1 MGSVLT
7 LADAGLA
14 GKRVLLRVDVN
25 SPLHPETKAFLDDSR
40 LRGILPTL
48 RRLASARVI
57 ILAHQ
62 SRPGKIDFTNMDAH
76 ADLLS
81 RLLGRPITH
90 VPDVCGDIAQD
101 AIRNMAAGD
110 MLFLNNV
117 REHEDEMGMKKAT
130 FEELHESEI
139 VQNLAPLLDAYV
151 NDAFAASHRNSPSLS
166 GFGKALPCFAGE
178 LMAKEIK
185 ALKMATESPPK
196 PYTAILGG
204 VKCDD
209 SLDIALNLCE
219 RGVADTVVLVGAV
232 GNLMLWANGHNIG
245 EGNEAFLRK
254 ELGDAFDTTM
264 EMANKLLAEHE
275 GRLLLPLDVAAEVD
289 GERVDVPI
297 EQLPPTGPLFDIG
310 LFTCMKIREH
320 IVDAGC
326 VLWNGP
332 AGLFEKDPFAFGT
345 IEILNQCC
353 ESNGFVII
361 GGGHTSTLVN
371 EKKMVHL
378 VDHNSTGGGA
388 CLNMLAG
395 RKMPVIEALE
405 ASAEH
410 FGDRLKEFDLA

>member
-1 MGSVLT
+1 C
-7 LADAGLA
+7 
-14 GKRVLLRVDVN
+14 
-25 SPLHPETKAFLDDSR
+25 PLDPETKAFLDDSR

-48 RRLASARVI
+48 QRLASSRVI

-62 SRPGKIDFTNMDAH
+62 SRPGKIDFTNMYAH
-76 ADLLS
+76 SDLLS
-81 RLLGRPITH
+81 RLLGRSITF
-90 VPDVCGDIAQD
+90 VPDVCGEIAQE
-101 AIRNMAAGD
+101 AIRHMVSGD

-117 REHEDEMGMKKAT
+117 RGHEDEMGMKKAT

-139 VQNLAPLLDAYV
+139 VQNLAPLVDAYV

-166 GFGKALPCFAGE
+166 GFSKALPCFAGE
-178 LMAKEIK
+178 LMAKEVK

-196 PYTAILGG
+196 PYTAVLGG

-209 SLDIALNLCE
+209 TLEIAHNLCE
-219 RGVADTVVLVGAV
+219 RGVADTIVLVGAV
-232 GNLMLWANGHNIG
+232 GNLMLWADGHNIG

-254 ELGDAFDTTM
+254 ELGDAFDSTM
-264 EMANKLLAEHE
+264 TMANSLLVDYNE
-275 GRLLLPLDVAAEVD
+275 RLLLPVDVAAEVN
-289 GERVDVPI
+289 GNRVDLSI
-297 EQLPPTGPLFDIG
+297 DELPPSGPLFDIG
-310 LFTCMKIREH
+310 LSTCMKIREH

-332 AGLFEKDPFAFGT
+332 AGFFEKDPFAFGT

-353 ESNGFVII
+353 ESNGFVIV

-371 EKKMVHL
+371 EKKVVDL

-395 RKMPVIEALE
+395 RRMPVIEALE

-410 FGDRLKEFDLA
+410 FGDRLDELNLA

>member
-25 SPLHPETKAFLDDSR
+25 SPLHPDTKAFLDDSR

-48 RRLASARVI
+48 QRLASSRVI

-62 SRPGKIDFTNMDAH
+62 SRPGKIDFTNMYAH
-76 ADLLS
+76 SDLLS
-81 RLLGRPITH
+81 RLLGRPITF
-90 VPDVCGDIAQD
+90 VPDVCGEIAQET
-101 AIRNMAAGD
+101 IRNMAPGD

-117 REHEDEMGMKKAT
+117 RGHNDEMGMKKAG
-130 FEELHESEI
+130 FDELHESEI
-139 VQNLAPLLDAYV
+139 VQKLAPLVDAYV

-196 PYTAILGG
+196 PYTVILGG

-232 GNLMLWANGHNIG
+232 GNLMLWADGHNIG
-245 EGNEAFLRK
+245 AGNEAFLRK
-254 ELGDAFDTTM
+254 ELGDAFDSTM
-264 EMANKLLAEHE
+264 MMANKLLTEYKQ
-275 GRLLLPLDVAAEVD
+275 RLLLPLDVAVEVD
-289 GERVDVPI
+289 GKRIDLPVE
-297 EQLPPTGPLFDIG
+297 ELPPSGPLFDIG

-371 EKKMVHL
+371 ERKVVDL
-378 VDHNSTGGGA
+378 VGHNSTGGGA

-405 ASAEH
+405 ASA
-410 FGDRLKEFDLA
+410 DLYRSRLSELDLA

>member
-7 LADAGLA
+7 LADAGFA

-48 RRLASARVI
+48 QRLASSRVI

-62 SRPGKIDFTNMDAH
+62 SRPGKIDFTNMYAH
-76 ADLLS
+76 SDLLS
-81 RLLGRPITH
+81 RLLGRSITF
-90 VPDVCGDIAQD
+90 VPDVCGEIAQE
-101 AIRNMAAGD
+101 AIRNMAPGD

-117 REHEDEMGMKKAT
+117 RGHEDEMGMKKAA

-139 VQNLAPLLDAYV
+139 VQNLSPLVDAYV

-166 GFGKALPCFAGE
+166 GFSKALPCFAGE
-178 LMAKEIK
+178 LMAKEVK

-196 PYTAILGG
+196 PYTAVLGG

-209 SLDIALNLCE
+209 TLEIALNLCE
-219 RGVADTVVLVGAV
+219 RGVADTIVLVGAV
-232 GNLMLWANGHNIG
+232 GNLMLWAAGHNIG
-245 EGNEAFLRK
+245 EGNEEFLRK
-254 ELGDAFDTTM
+254 ELGDVFDSTM
-264 EMANKLLAEHE
+264 AMAHTLLDTHKE
-275 GRLLLPLDVAAEVD
+275 RLLLPIDVAAEID
-289 GERVDVPI
+289 GKRVDLSL
-297 EQLPPTGPLFDIG
+297 EDLPPSGPLFDIG
-310 LFTCMKIREH
+310 LSTCMKIREH

-353 ESNGFVII
+353 ESNGFVIV

-371 EKKMVHL
+371 EKKVVDL

-395 RKMPVIEALE
+395 RRMPVIEALE
-405 ASAEH
+405 ISAEN
-410 FGDRLKEFDLA
+410 FGDRLEELDLS